1 MKKLAT
7 MLLCGML
14 AFSSVSLGV
23 SAASLDD
30 VIGANQQQQ
39 ETNVEQI
46 TTGEQTQ
53 TPVDN
58 GSTSNTT
65 QNNNGSNKGSYVS
78 GEDYISSLQNSTN
91 LTGYQE
97 VSENVKPV
105 MNKVASIIVQILS
118 YLITIGLTV
127 RVVLDLT
134 YIVLPFTRSFLSN
147 GYMGNAQAGAG
158 GMPNQA
164 MGGMGGMNGMGGGMM
179 GGGMMGGMGMHGG
192 MGMNRMGGMGMGG
205 MQGGMQNGMNN
216 QNMSRMGE
224 IQWVSNAALNA
235 VAAESQ
241 PGPDGKA
248 VSPFK
253 LYVKDMTVIMV
264 VTPILLGLAL
274 TGTLTNLGFLLG
286 DVICAGI
293 NSIGGMF

>member
-118 YLITIGLTV
+118 YLIT
-127 RVVLDLT
+127 
-134 YIVLPFTRSFLSN
+134 Y
-147 GYMGNAQAGAG
+147 
-158 GMPNQA
+158 
-164 MGGMGGMNGMGGGMM
+164 
-179 GGGMMGGMGMHGG
+179 
-192 MGMNRMGGMGMGG
+192 
-205 MQGGMQNGMNN
+205 
-216 QNMSRMGE
+216 
-224 IQWVSNAALNA
+224 
-235 VAAESQ
+235 
-241 PGPDGKA
+241 
-248 VSPFK
+248 
-253 LYVKDMTVIMV
+253 
-264 VTPILLGLAL
+264 
-274 TGTLTNLGFLLG
+274 
-286 DVICAGI
+286 
-293 NSIGGMF
+293 

>member
-14 AFSSVSLGV
+14 AFSSASIGV
-23 SAASLDD
+23 SASSLDD
-30 VIGANQQQQ
+30 VIGANQQEQQ
-39 ETNVEQI
+39 NTQVEQSTTGNVEI
-46 TTGEQTQ
+46 
-53 TPVDN
+53 PVDN
-58 GSTSNTT
+58 QSTSGKTNS
-65 QNNNGSNKGSYVS
+65 GYVS
-78 GEDYISSLQNSTN
+78 GEDFISSLQGSTD
-91 LTGYQE
+91 LTQHQE
-97 VSENVKPV
+97 VVENANPV
-105 MNKVASIIVQILS
+105 MNKVASIIVQLLS

-164 MGGMGGMNGMGGGMM
+164 MGGMGGMGGMSGGMGMGGGYGMR
-179 GGGMMGGMGMHGG
+179 GGMG
-192 MGMNRMGGMGMGG
+192 MGMNRMGGMSGGMGG
-205 MQGGMQNGMNN
+205 MQQGMQGGMNN

-224 IQWVSNAALNA
+224 TQWVSNAALNA

-253 LYVKDMTVIMV
+253 LYIKDMTVIMV
-264 VTPILLGLAL
+264 LTPILLALAL
-274 TGTLTNLGFLLG
+274 TGTLTDLGFLLG